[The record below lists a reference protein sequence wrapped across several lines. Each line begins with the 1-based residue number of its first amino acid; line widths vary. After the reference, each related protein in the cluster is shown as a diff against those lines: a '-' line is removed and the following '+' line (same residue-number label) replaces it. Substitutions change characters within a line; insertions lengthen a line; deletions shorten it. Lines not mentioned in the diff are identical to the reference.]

1 MCWNQY
7 VSINTF
13 VFGIFGLLLIAFN
26 NKYSNYKIEF
36 FNNAYA
42 YIFMLSFMFMQFF
55 EFILWRNLDNKII
68 NNIVSILGFLLLS
81 IQPITSLL
89 LLNNI
94 PLRNKLLLAYSIPTF
109 IFVVYN
115 ILTANIH
122 TIISPSGHLSW
133 KWTFYNNGLI
143 QFLIIPFYLF
153 FLFFSLL
160 YNRYY
165 SSLFILLLYFMFIYY
180 FGKDGSSGSIWCLSV
195 NSIVLYFLL
204 QILIV
209 MPIMKSQINEKLIKI
224 FE

>member
-13 VFGIFGLLLIAFN
+13 VFGIFGLLIIFFN
-26 NKYSNYKIEF
+26 NKYSNYKINF
-36 FNNAYA
+36 FNNSYA
-42 YIFMLSFMFMQFF
+42 YLFMLSFMFMQLF
-55 EFILWRNLDNKII
+55 EFILWRNLNNKAI

-81 IQPITSLL
+81 IQPIASLL

-94 PLRNKLLLAYSIPTF
+94 PLRNKLLLSYSIPTL

-115 ILTANIH
+115 IFNTNIH
-122 TIISPSGHLSW
+122 TILSPSGHLSW
-133 KWTFYNNGLI
+133 KWTFYKNGPLQLLVI
-143 QFLIIPFYLF
+143 SFYLF

-160 YNRYY
+160 YNKYY
-165 SSLFILLLYFMFIYY
+165 NSLLLLLLYFIFIYY

-195 NSIVLYFLL
+195 NSTILYFLL

-209 MPIMKSQINEKLIKI
+209 MPFNEIKATI
-224 FE
+224 